1 MKFSAAIL
9 VLSFGAVSA
18 FGLQPNTSA
27 AASIRANAPF
37 TGRNK
42 AMVQPIGLDGK
53 RIDAEF
59 VSFLSF
65 SNSPRCKMSH
75 VRLIIDWNLS
85 NDHGVSLEC
94 IVTAFF
100 KALNLLIYLLD
111 TSVVTLE
118 RGTHVFLCPFTL
130 N

>member
-37 TGRNK
+37 TTGRNNK

-53 RIDAEF
+53 RMDTEF
-59 VSFLSF
+59 VSASYCENILINRIVF
-65 SNSPRCKMSH
+65 SIS
-75 VRLIIDWNLS
+75 V
-85 NDHGVSLEC
+85 EC
-94 IVTAFF
+94 QTFFEWIESIV
-100 KALNLLIYLLD
+100 L
-111 TSVVTLE
+111 TL
-118 RGTHVFLCPFTL
+118 
-130 N
+130 